1 MNSQERD
8 ALNLF
13 LEQMVQARPGPKDQ
27 EAETLIRSAMEK
39 QPDSGYLL
47 VQRAM
52 QFDLLL
58 QQAQSRMTDMQ
69 AEIDQLKKKID
80 KPVDKSA
87 ETSFLGD
94 VHAWGRTSP
103 TGPTSVVAS
112 SGSTSSGS
120 GMVPSAS
127 ATGPAPVNQTLRA
140 SGAAAA
146 TAPSAPSAPS
156 AQPAP
161 APVSAPSTWG
171 SGFLGSVATTAAGVV
186 AGSFLYH
193 GIQNLMSSNHGASAS
208 NASNASNASPG
219 GRESSGGTDWDQSVA
234 PSSGHVYTA
243 YVDNDVVDES
253 GSDMDGGFGDGG
265 DGE

>member
-1 MNSQERD
+1 
-8 ALNLF
+8 
-13 LEQMVQARPGPKDQ
+13 
-27 EAETLIRSAMEK
+27 
-39 QPDSGYLL
+39 
-47 VQRAM
+47 
-52 QFDLLL
+52 
-58 QQAQSRMTDMQ
+58 
-69 AEIDQLKKKID
+69 
-80 KPVDKSA
+80 
-87 ETSFLGD
+87 
-94 VHAWGRTSP
+94 
-103 TGPTSVVAS
+103 
-112 SGSTSSGS
+112 
-120 GMVPSAS
+120 MVPSAS

-140 SGAAAA
+140 SGA
-146 TAPSAPSAPS
+146 TAPS

>member
-146 TAPSAPSAPS
+146 TAPSAPSA
-156 AQPAP
+156 QPAP

-193 GIQNLMSSNHGASAS
+193 GIQNLMGANHGAS
-208 NASNASNASPG
+208 ASNASNASPG